1 MSFDHIGGSCGG
13 RGARGGGGLVVR
25 EDCLEGWVGA
35 GGGEVKG
42 GGVVL
47 GVVKSLLSEK
57 PGGATGFVGGESRVD
72 FRIVMIKVLLEI
84 EDEDAMENM
93 VT

>member
-1 MSFDHIGGSCGG
+1 MSSTGSMFMVNG
-13 RGARGGGGLVVR
+13 

-47 GVVKSLLSEK
+47 GVVKSSLGEK
-57 PGGATGFVGGESRVD
+57 PGGAIGVVGGESRVD
-72 FRIVMIKVLLEI
+72 FSIVMIKVLLEI